1 MIIYHR
7 ECDPID
13 HMIHLQV
20 LREMEEMLPMTY
32 YERKSLYKWV
42 HEGNDPE
49 LNPWRYLAEDGCYM
63 NYLEAYR
70 YHYGYKLIYRYQAI
84 EE

>member
-1 MIIYHR
+1 
-7 ECDPID
+7 
-13 HMIHLQV
+13 
-20 LREMEEMLPMTY
+20 
-32 YERKSLYKWV
+32 V